1 MTPFLRFAP
10 LALLAAAPAQA
21 QVPVAD
27 LATSLRCAAAFG
39 IVANE
44 QQRGIGPAL
53 ADYPPLGLRGREFFV
68 QIGAR
73 LMDEQRL
80 DRAAM
85 QARFKAEVE
94 ALQTQTLASPDPR
107 AAVAAIMAPC
117 LKLLDATI
125 PSVPDAGRT
134 P

>member
-1 MTPFLRFAP
+1 MTSLPRFAL
-10 LALLAAAPAQA
+10 LAVLAAAPLRAEA
-21 QVPVAD
+21 PVAD
-27 LATSLRCAAAFG
+27 LSLSLRCSAAFG

-44 QQRGIGPAL
+44 QQRGIASAI

-80 DRAAM
+80 GRAAM

-94 ALQTQTLASPDPR
+94 ALQAQSMASADPK
-107 AAVAAIMAPC
+107 ATVAAIMAPC
-117 LKLLDATI
+117 LKLLDAAV
-125 PSVPDAGRT
+125 PAVPDAGRT